1 MKTVH
6 SASYEI
12 LRRHGLTTVFGNPG
26 SNELPFLKDF
36 PEDFRY
42 ILGLH
47 EGAVVGMADGF
58 ALASGRPAFVNLH
71 AAAGTGNGMG
81 ALTNAWYSHS
91 PLVITAGQQVRSM
104 IGVEAMLA
112 NVDAGQ
118 LPKPLVKWSHEP
130 ACAQDVPRA
139 LSQAIQTASLPPR
152 APVYLSI
159 PYDDWAQPAPAG
171 VEHLAARQVS
181 GAALPAP
188 ALLAELGER
197 LSRSR
202 NPVLV
207 LGPDVDGANANG
219 LAVQLAE
226 KLRMPA
232 WVAPSASRCPF
243 PTRHACFRGVLPAAI
258 AGISRLLDGHDL
270 ILVVGAPVFR
280 PRRLPAGRRRAGAG
294 HLRSRRSSTGAD
306 GRRVGRRHR
315 ADPRGTA
322 RTGPPQ
328 CAAVARGAAATAGDG

>member
-159 PYDDWAQPAPAG
+159 PY
-171 VEHLAARQVS
+171 
-181 GAALPAP
+181 
-188 ALLAELGER
+188 
-197 LSRSR
+197 LS
-202 NPVLV
+202 
-207 LGPDVDGANANG
+207 
-219 LAVQLAE
+219 
-226 KLRMPA
+226 
-232 WVAPSASRCPF
+232 
-243 PTRHACFRGVLPAAI
+243 
-258 AGISRLLDGHDL
+258 L
-270 ILVVGAPVFR
+270 I
-280 PRRLPAGRRRAGAG
+280 
-294 HLRSRRSSTGAD
+294 HI
-306 GRRVGRRHR
+306 
-315 ADPRGTA
+315 
-322 RTGPPQ
+322 
-328 CAAVARGAAATAGDG
+328 

>member
-6 SASYEI
+6 SASYDI
-12 LRRHGLTTVFGNPG
+12 LREQGLTTIFGNPG
-26 SNELPFLKDF
+26 SNELPFLKGF

-58 ALASGRPAFVNLH
+58 ALATGQPTFVNLH

-112 NVDAGQ
+112 NVDAAQ

-130 ACAQDVPRA
+130 ASAQDVPRT
-139 LSQAIQTASLPPR
+139 LSQAIHMASLAPR
-152 APVYLSI
+152 GPVYVSI
-159 PYDDWAQPAPAG
+159 PYDDWACEAPAG
-171 VEHLAARQVS
+171 VEHLARRQVHS
-181 GAALPAP
+181 AGLPSSAQ
-188 ALLAELGER
+188 LQQLGER
-197 LSRSR
+197 LSAAR

-207 LGPDVDGANANG
+207 LGPDVDGSRSNH

-232 WVAPSASRCPF
+232 W
-243 PTRHACFRGVLPAAI
+243 
-258 AGISRLLDGHDL
+258 
-270 ILVVGAPVFR
+270 
-280 PRRLPAGRRRAGAG
+280 
-294 HLRSRRSSTGAD
+294 
-306 GRRVGRRHR
+306 
-315 ADPRGTA
+315 
-322 RTGPPQ
+322 
-328 CAAVARGAAATAGDG
+328 